1 MVTCFRIIALLL
13 ILGTL
18 GISNSFAKENNM
30 ALSLEKQLIRDE
42 GMSLE
47 VYLDHLGKPTV
58 GVGHLVLPQDKLK
71 VGDKISHSRALQLF
85 RKDIKTSQRDAAIF
99 VGADT
104 FKGMS
109 KDMQNVV
116 TNMAF
121 NLGATRLGK
130 FNKFKA
136 ALQKGDYKEAAKEM
150 KDSKWY
156 KQVPNRAE
164 RLISVVMDE
173 AMAIEK
179 DQMIFIE
186 AYTRAD
192 GIRIPAHYRK
202 KA

>member
-1 MVTCFRIIALLL
+1 ML

-18 GISNSFAKENNM
+18 GITNSIAEENKM

-42 GMSLE
+42 GMRLD

-71 VGDKISHSRALQLF
+71 VGDKISHSKALQYF
-85 RKDIKTSQRDAAIF
+85 RKDIKTSQKDAKIF

-104 FKGMS
+104 FEGMS
-109 KDMQNVV
+109 KNMQNVV

-130 FNKFKA
+130 FKKLKA

-173 AMAIEK
+173 AMAVEK
-179 DQMIFIE
+179 GDMIFIE
-186 AYTRAD
+186 AYTRTD
-192 GIRIPAHYRK
+192 GVRIPAHYRK

>member
-1 MVTCFRIIALLL
+1 ML

-104 FKGMS
+104 YNRMS

-121 NLGATRLGK
+121 NLGATKLGK
-130 FNKFKA
+130 FKKFKA
-136 ALQKGDYKEAAKEM
+136 ALQEGNYKKAAMEM
-150 KDSKWY
+150 RDSKWY
-156 KQVPNRAE
+156 NQVPNRAE
-164 RLISVVMDE
+164 RLIAVVEQE
-173 AMAIEK
+173 ALDNENKILVAG
-179 DQMIFIE
+179 F
-186 AYTRAD
+186 TRED
-192 GIRIPAHYRK
+192 GTKVSAHYRTIERSSRK
-202 KA
+202 PK